1 MPNHDRVTA
10 SWHAER
16 GSSGRDA
23 GFLTLATIVLT
34 VTDARRTTRV
44 LDPLKATAAVR
55 GLPVVEFDS
64 ELASWL
70 DTSGPAMPTRL
81 AVDVAT
87 PIAPQDG
94 ARQTGLAAVCIIRED
109 RFASHSSP
117 RTERTLYIELET
129 AIPDRR
135 PLDRLVVEESQGE
148 QESQRPAA
156 TDRQRLGTQR
166 VPHAPELSLV
176 TLVPTQVSQLAWLQH
191 QNLVEHLA
199 DHLLADVITRK
210 NQRSQAGTRTI
221 QQREDILATDL
232 QASFIHTIIQTKT
245 KRQHKKRRVPDG
257 TAPMDMAPHGSLDSG
272 NHRHTAS
279 LVVSHEYRPTTA
291 SESRQLCAMHD

>member
-16 GSSGRDA
+16 GSSGCDA

-34 VTDARRTTRV
+34 VTDARRTTRAIARV
-44 LDPLKATAAVR
+44 IDPLKATAAVR
-55 GLPVVEFDS
+55 GSPVVVFDR

-94 ARQTGLAAVCIIRED
+94 ARQTGLASVCILRED
-109 RFASHSSP
+109 MFASHSSP
-117 RTERTLYIELET
+117 RTERTLDIELET

-156 TDRQRLGTQR
+156 SDRQRLGTQR
-166 VPHAPELSLV
+166 VPHAPELRLV
-176 TLVPTQVSQLAWLQH
+176 TLMPTQVSQMAWLQH
-191 QNLVEHLA
+191 QNPVEHLA
-199 DHLLADVITRK
+199 DHLLADVITGK

-232 QASFIHTIIQTKT
+232 QAPIIQTKN
-245 KRQHKKRRVPDG
+245 KK
-257 TAPMDMAPHGSLDSG
+257 T
-272 NHRHTAS
+272 TQKKAS
-279 LVVSHEYRPTTA
+279 ST
-291 SESRQLCAMHD
+291 